1 MMQFSHVT
9 PEQAFQVFEDIGA
22 RRLMA
27 IHWGTFN
34 LASEPLTEPPVRTET
49 EARRL
54 NVDPDRIWIFHHG
67 ETRRW

>member
-1 MMQFSHVT
+1 MMQFPHVT
-9 PEQAFQVFEDIGA
+9 PRRRPGFEDIGA

-34 LASEPLTEPPVRTET
+34 LASGAAAEPPVRTEA
-49 EARRL
+49 EGRRSARSR
-54 NVDPDRIWIFHHG
+54 PDLIFHHG